1 MDISV
6 FCGSSKP
13 RNEQIAVAVADEAQ
27 TVGFGETRGNK
38 SRDRQRISA
47 SPEWSA
53 SGNRLELSLFL
64 RRLAFAVL
72 LDDVAISLFFFAI
85 LSFV

>member
-1 MDISV
+1 VTGLSLS
-6 FCGSSKP
+6 FSP
-13 RNEQIAVAVADEAQ
+13 FE
-27 TVGFGETRGNK
+27 TTFVGF
-38 SRDRQRISA
+38 A
-47 SPEWSA
+47 LPEWSA
-53 SGNRLELSLFL
+53 YGNRLELSLFL